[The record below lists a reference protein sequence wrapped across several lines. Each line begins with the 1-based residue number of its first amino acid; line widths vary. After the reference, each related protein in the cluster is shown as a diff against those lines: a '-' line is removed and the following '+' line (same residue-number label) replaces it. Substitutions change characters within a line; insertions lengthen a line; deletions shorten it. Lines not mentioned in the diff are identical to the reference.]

1 MFYKVVPHKIPRRN
15 DLSLKIFDCQ
25 EKKLLP
31 FYTNFSRFQYTDSF
45 PESGSRKHFQ
55 GSGMRAIDSSQSI
68 TPRVQ
73 KIRRFGTLFEKSKKI
88 SKRGFLALTKKINFS
103 TLRIENFA
111 KMTSP
116 IDSPPKITYRYVQSS
131 RFELFFHEKSCF
143 SMKKQPMHAFCL

>member
-15 DLSLKIFDCQ
+15 DPSLKIFDCQ

-68 TPRVQ
+68 TPEYKKLGDLVHFLKSR
-73 KIRRFGTLFEKSKKI
+73 KKFRRGVF
-88 SKRGFLALTKKINFS
+88 
-103 TLRIENFA
+103 
-111 KMTSP
+111 
-116 IDSPPKITYRYVQSS
+116 
-131 RFELFFHEKSCF
+131 
-143 SMKKQPMHAFCL
+143 